1 VASTVSRRIFI
12 YIRGTICWTSVL
24 TLHVGGLCVCLTVSV
39 SVCLAGALRS
49 PAAPTVTVLSDTS
62 VMVRWMA
69 VPTRHLGGLNVLF
82 YKVQYRR
89 VGGRRKSR
97 GWETVDE
104 DIPSTKHAI
113 RINRLR
119 PGHRQR

>member
-1 VASTVSRRIFI
+1 
-12 YIRGTICWTSVL
+12 
-24 TLHVGGLCVCLTVSV
+24 
-39 SVCLAGALRS
+39 
-49 PAAPTVTVLSDTS
+49 
-62 VMVRWMA
+62 MVRWTA
-69 VPTRHLGGLNVLF
+69 VPTRHVGGLNVLF

-119 PGHRQR
+119 PGQSSELSLSGRIAQTILKSALN